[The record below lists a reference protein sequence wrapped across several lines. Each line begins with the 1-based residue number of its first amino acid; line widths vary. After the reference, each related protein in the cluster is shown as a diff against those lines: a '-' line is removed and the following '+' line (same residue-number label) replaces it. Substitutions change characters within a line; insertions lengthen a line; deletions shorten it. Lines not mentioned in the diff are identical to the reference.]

1 MPKRPRGQEWN
12 LYGFELLVTG
22 GGGSNHGAT
31 CVLTDRMKILV
42 VEDDLEL
49 TALLHFALGRHGY
62 SVHTAINGEEGL
74 AMWRQYDPDL
84 VLVDVNLPRL
94 SGFEL
99 ARRARTEFSTPF
111 IILSART
118 SEQDILDG
126 FDLGAD
132 DYVTK
137 PFSMQQLLARIRAVL
152 RRQDMYHVPIDDP
165 VMRNAHVTFDTR
177 RQLVRLGNREV
188 RLTPIEARI
197 MRLLME
203 RRDAVVETH
212 TIIEEIW
219 GYTTDNISSLLKTH
233 IHNLRRKLEVDP
245 ANPDLIR
252 TIPGVGYTLEI
263 PAYPEAA
270 GQ

>member
-1 MPKRPRGQEWN
+1 
-12 LYGFELLVTG
+12 
-22 GGGSNHGAT
+22 
-31 CVLTDRMKILV
+31 VLADRLNILV

-49 TALLHFALGRHGY
+49 TALLHFALARHGY
-62 SVHTAINGEEGL
+62 TVHTAVNGDEGL
-74 AMWRQYDPDL
+74 GLWRRLDPDL

-99 ARRARTEFSTPF
+99 VKRARTEFSTPF
-111 IILSART
+111 IILSGRSA
-118 SEQDILDG
+118 EQDILAG

-152 RRQDMYHVPIDDP
+152 RRQDLYRGPVSDP
-165 VMRNAHVTFDTR
+165 VMRQSYIAFDTR
-177 RQLVRLGNREV
+177 RQILSIGNRDV
-188 RLTPIEARI
+188 RLTPIEGRI

-203 RRDAVVETH
+203 RSGDVVETH
-212 TIIEEIW
+212 GMIEEIW

-233 IHNLRRKLEVDP
+233 IHNLRRKLEVEP
-245 ANPDLIR
+245 GAPDLIR
-252 TIPGVGYTLEI
+252 TIPGVGYSLEV
-263 PAYPEAA
+263 PELPKAA

>member
-1 MPKRPRGQEWN
+1 M
-12 LYGFELLVTG
+12 YG
-22 GGGSNHGAT
+22 
-31 CVLTDRMKILV
+31 DKPKILV

-62 SVHTAINGEEGL
+62 AVNTAVNGEEGMRL
-74 AMWRQYDPDL
+74 WRQYDPDL
-84 VLVDVNLPRL
+84 VLIDVNLPRL

-111 IILSART
+111 VILSARA

-152 RRQDMYHVPIDDP
+152 RRQDMYRDPVDDP
-165 VMRNAHVTFDTR
+165 VIRSSNLTFDTR
-177 RQLVRLGNREV
+177 RQLIRLGNREV
-188 RLTPIEARI
+188 RLTPIESRI

-203 RRDAVVETH
+203 RRNAVVETH
-212 TIIEEIW
+212 TIIDEIW

-233 IHNLRRKLEVDP
+233 IHNLRRKLESDP
-245 ANPDLIR
+245 ANPELIK
-252 TIPGVGYTLEI
+252 TIPGVGYSLEI
-263 PAYPEAA
+263 PRVEEVA
-270 GQ
+270 G